1 MPRQLGDT
9 DVAAVLAGLTATD
22 PRVVV
27 SGNHATPAQLLG
39 LLDSALPS
47 YRLVTL
53 NAQAGVPDRDGV
65 VHETCFVGPGVRRSP
80 RLTYIPARL
89 SLIPTMFSSTLAPD
103 VVLLHTTPPRGGA
116 VSLGIEVNV
125 LPAAIEAARRRGG
138 LVLAQTN
145 EHMPWT
151 SGDALVPVDHLDGL
165 VAVDEPLAPASTR
178 VATAEAEAIAGSV
191 APLVRDGATLQ
202 TGIGAIPDAVLA
214 ALESRRGLR
223 VWTEMFSDGVLALER
238 AGALDVDSPIVAS
251 FLFGSAELLAW
262 VDDNPRL
269 RMLRTEKTNDPA
281 LISRRPAMVSVN
293 SALQVDLFGQA
304 NASWIDGRV
313 YSGLGGQ
320 SDFVVGALHSPGGQA
335 VMALASWHPRA
346 RCSTVVGRLDG
357 PATSFQHSWIVSE
370 QGRAPVWS
378 QSQREQSRQII
389 EHVAHPDARD
399 GLRDAAVQLGLA

>member
-1 MPRQLGDT
+1 MTRQLQDS
-9 DVAAVLAGLTATD
+9 DVATKLAGLTTAE

-27 SGNHATPAQLLG
+27 SGNHATPWQLLG
-39 LLDSALPS
+39 LLDDALPS

-65 VHETCFVGPGVRRSP
+65 VHETCFVGPGVRRST
-80 RLTYIPARL
+80 RLVYIPARL
-89 SLIPTMFSSTLAPD
+89 SLIPTMFSDTLAPD

-151 SGDALVPVDHLDGL
+151 GGDAVIPVDHLDGL
-165 VAVDEPLAPASTR
+165 LAVDEPLVPAGTR
-178 VATAEAEAIAGSV
+178 VASDEAAGIAALV

-214 ALESRRGLR
+214 ALENRRGLR
-223 VWTEMFSDGVLALER
+223 VWTEMFSDGVLGLER
-238 AGALDVDSPIVAS
+238 AGAMDPDSPIVAS
-251 FLFGSAELLAW
+251 FLFGSAELLQW
-262 VDDNPRL
+262 CDDNPRI

-281 LISRRPAMVSVN
+281 LISQQPSMVSVN

-304 NASWIDGRV
+304 NASWIDGHV

-346 RCSTVVGRLDG
+346 KCSTVVGRLNG
-357 PATSFQHSWIVSE
+357 PASSFQHSWIVSE
-370 QGRAPVWS
+370 QGRAAVWS

-389 EHVAHPDARD
+389 ENVAHPDAREALWVKA
-399 GLRDAAVQLGLA
+399 GRLGL

>member
-1 MPRQLGDT
+1 
-9 DVAAVLAGLTATD
+9 
-22 PRVVV
+22 
-27 SGNHATPAQLLG
+27 
-39 LLDSALPS
+39 
-47 YRLVTL
+47 
-53 NAQAGVPDRDGV
+53 
-65 VHETCFVGPGVRRSP
+65 
-80 RLTYIPARL
+80 
-89 SLIPTMFSSTLAPD
+89 
-103 VVLLHTTPPRGGA
+103 
-116 VSLGIEVNV
+116 
-125 LPAAIEAARRRGG
+125 
-138 LVLAQTN
+138 
-145 EHMPWT
+145 MPWT

>member
-1 MPRQLGDT
+1 
-9 DVAAVLAGLTATD
+9 
-22 PRVVV
+22 
-27 SGNHATPAQLLG
+27 
-39 LLDSALPS
+39 
-47 YRLVTL
+47 
-53 NAQAGVPDRDGV
+53 
-65 VHETCFVGPGVRRSP
+65 
-80 RLTYIPARL
+80 
-89 SLIPTMFSSTLAPD
+89 MFSDTLAPD
-103 VVLLHTTPPRGGA
+103 IVLLHTTPPRGGA

-151 SGDALVPVDHLDGL
+151 GGDAVLPVDPLDGL
-165 VAVDEPLAPASTR
+165 LAVDEPLVPAGAR
-178 VATAEAEAIAGSV
+178 VASDEATGIAALV

-223 VWTEMFSDGVLALER
+223 VWTEMFSDGVLGLER
-238 AGALDVDSPIVAS
+238 AGAMDPDSPIVAS
-251 FLFGSAELLAW
+251 FLFGSAELLEWCDA
-262 VDDNPRL
+262 NPRI

-281 LISRRPAMVSVN
+281 LISQQPSMVSVN

-346 RCSTVVGRLDG
+346 QCSTVVGRLNG
-357 PATSFQHSWIVSE
+357 PASSFQHSWIVSE
-370 QGRAPVWS
+370 QGRAAVWS

-389 EHVAHPDARD
+389 ENVAHPEARD
-399 GLRDAAVQLGLA
+399 GLWVKAARLGLTDAPR